1 MELIL
6 SSNIIRCL
14 ETLRRSFR
22 VTPDGC
28 IEADSRESVESFI
41 DEHCNKNLRA
51 SGYAVKIVKAFP
63 WAGGKP
69 DYFMRLVRV
78 HQ

>member
-1 MELIL
+1 M

-22 VTPDGC
+22 ATPDVC
-28 IEADSRESVESFI
+28 IEVDSRESVESFI
-41 DEHCNKNLRA
+41 DEHCNKSLRA
-51 SGYAVKIVKAFP
+51 SGYAVKIVKSFP
-63 WAGGKP
+63 WARGKP

-78 HQ
+78 QQ

>member
-14 ETLRRSFR
+14 ETLRRNFR
-22 VTPDGC
+22 VTPDVC

-41 DEHCNKNLRA
+41 DEHCNKSLRA
-51 SGYAVKIVKAFP
+51 SSYAGKIVKAFS

-69 DYFMRLVRV
+69 DHFMRLVRA
-78 HQ
+78 